1 MTGDKIR
8 AANPEWAWSPED
20 RRLGKFRAIVG
31 RGPGNDHDTMVVFH
45 PDHQQHVD
53 FRWPASEADIEIV
66 TEQLSRAIAARPNR
80 KGLPDEKQSRAE

>member
-1 MTGDKIR
+1 MTADEIR
-8 AANPEWAWSPED
+8 AANPEWSWHPED

-53 FRWPASEADIEIV
+53 FRRPATGAEIEIV
-66 TEQLSRAIAARPNR
+66 TEQLSRAIAA
-80 KGLPDEKQSRAE
+80 LPKQQRTT